1 MAASDALNLVGDFVS
16 EFFFV
21 SDDGSG
27 TASFGAMVRDLW
39 AGLKDEPDSP
49 WRRYTANR
57 ERLLSLLVRSG
68 MEAERFAEE
77 SREAD
82 SRPAG
87 AQAASAAPVQPDAV
101 FVRSELNELLL
112 EVLGLARHQVP
123 AHVRFS
129 QDGPLSL
136 FTANPVEGVAAA
148 PSLALVE
155 ALPVGSWQDLLAR
168 DARTLPVAVPL
179 PGMADKTT
187 ESVSTLLSA
196 LAVGDNPPEFLL
208 VLAGR
213 FALLGASAN
222 WAESR
227 YLAIDLQT
235 VVERHDTKQYGEL
248 ARALACVSAPALLPG
263 PTGEVWFTGV
273 LAASVLNA
281 VGVSADLRDGV
292 RESVELIANEV
303 VHRRAQQG
311 LPPLETD
318 REAALLARQSLRYLY
333 RILFLLFAEASP
345 ELGIL
350 PTGVKAYE
358 EGYSLS
364 RLRDFAFKEVLD
376 VDRQGTY
383 LYESLRL
390 LFTLVDEG
398 HIPEDERAAAGTE
411 GLADAAAA
419 GAGDSLRFEPL
430 RADLFA
436 PGSISLIDGQTGVG
450 EPGGPEVG
458 LGNGVLQKVLELL
471 LLQRER
477 KGKGRGYV
485 SYATLGINQL
495 GAVYESLMSYTGS
508 FAKQNQVEVARGG
521 DPENGSWLVPET
533 PDGMGAVADEYEDFV
548 VSRETDH
555 GREAKHYGEGEFVF
569 RLSGRDRQRSASYYS
584 PEVLTRF
591 TVSQALA
598 ELLDPV
604 VAEPPAGERV
614 FADADTAAATAPGG
628 LFHGT
633 NVWGEAVVRRR
644 TSAEEVLKLT
654 VCEPALGS
662 GAFAIEAVRQLA
674 AEYLRRRQA
683 ELGLRVNPEDYATE
697 LQRVKAHIALHNVY
711 GVDLNSTAVELAE
724 VSLWLDTMTKGLSA
738 PWFGLRLRNGNSL
751 VGARRTV
758 LSRSALGA
766 DDKAA
771 AKAKGAAAKRLPK
784 SLWQEAGETLP
795 FSEPLPKGH
804 IFQFLLPGE
813 GWGAAAGQKDVKQLA
828 PANAKLLR
836 EWLAGHTERFSND
849 QVEVLQRLSQRIEQL
864 WHLVQRRLELAEA
877 DTRRDL
883 KVWRADFL
891 PAQKRVNRATREQIE
906 AGLADE
912 DSAYQRLRLVMDA
925 WCAFWFWP
933 VPEDGAGCDAADGAA
948 AGGAAEEAGDA
959 AAAASWLPPSRAKYL
974 EACRALLGDFDP
986 HLDKELAK
994 AVSPGASNIVLG
1006 AAEDVAGLS
1015 WEQLNAAE
1023 ELLNLRA
1030 TGMEP
1035 VAKVRAK
1042 HPWLDTVR
1050 DIAEEQR
1057 FFHWELEFPQ
1067 VFARGG
1073 FDLQVGNPPW
1083 VRPTVNIASL
1093 YAEHDPWWGLHDKP
1107 SEPEKRER
1115 LPFTLGLPGARG
1127 SVLRQ
1132 LGEVT
1137 ALAETLTAPALYP
1150 EIAGSRPDLYR
1161 AFMAQTWRHQASGGV
1176 TCLLHPPTHFTDT
1189 QTYPLREATYARLR
1203 RHFGFINELKLFA
1216 EVHDLVKYSVN
1227 VYGNRRE
1234 SPLFLNAVSLYHPDT
1249 VLRSLRHDGSGPE
1262 PGFKDDEGNWDLRPH
1277 RARLQRVDAA
1287 VLAVWRDVME
1297 APEAS
1302 PLSARMVS
1310 AVNASAAAALAA
1322 LATAPKLG
1330 EWPHGYSTGWDET
1343 AGRRK
1348 GFFHSRW
1355 GQAPSW
1361 REAIL
1366 QGPYFHIGTPFNKS
1380 RNATMRGNQD
1390 YTPVDLREL
1399 PADALPVTEYKPLY
1413 LSPAEGG
1420 RSRAEYDAA
1429 YGEWPLDEFGSETV
1443 PVRDYFRVFWRAMAA
1458 PTGERTL
1465 VPAIFPPGAAHV
1477 HSVFAHGYFG
1487 EKGNVRTS
1495 LAAASMGTLLADFLI
1510 RASVGSGISGESVD
1524 RLPRIPEDHPLAPH
1538 ALLRVLRLNCLTEA
1552 YAPLWEACWDAAFA
1566 RDAWAGGRERENRPA
1581 LGGVG
1586 PKWDTAT
1593 PLRLDE
1599 DRRQALIELDAIMA
1613 HVCGVEAETLATIYR
1628 TQFGVLRNYDL
1639 GIGRSGSAYRYLPDG
1654 TLAGK
1659 QHPKGAG
1666 ELLDREAGLIQAH
1679 AHFAEVLRAAGG
1691 AGPASGGTGVETETN
1706 GEGTNHG

>member
-68 MEAERFAEE
+68 VEAERFAEE

-87 AQAASAAPVQPDAV
+87 AQAASAAPVQPEAV

-227 YLAIDLQT
+227 YLTIDLQT
-235 VVERHDTKQYGEL
+235 VVERDDTKQYGEL

-281 VGVSADLRDGV
+281 VGVSADLRNGV
-292 RESVELIANEV
+292 RESIELIANEV

-311 LPPLETD
+311 LPPLKTD
-318 REAALLARQSLRYLY
+318 KEAALLARQSLRYLY

-345 ELGIL
+345 DLGIL
-350 PTGVKAYE
+350 PAGVKVYE

-364 RLRDFAFKEVLD
+364 RLRDFALRPPRD
-376 VDRQGTY
+376 GDRQGTY

-436 PGSISLIDGQTGVG
+436 PGSISLIDGQAGVG

-555 GREAKHYGEGEFVF
+555 GRESKRYGEGEFVF
-569 RLSGRDRQRSASYYS
+569 RLSSRDRQRSASYYS

-683 ELGLRVNPEDYATE
+683 ELGLRVNPEDYAKE

-738 PWFGLRLRNGNSL
+738 PWFGLRLRSGNSL

-784 SLWQEAGETLP
+784 SFWQEAGEPLL

-836 EWLAGHTERFSND
+836 EWLAGHTERFSD
-849 QVEVLQRLSQRIEQL
+849 EQVKVLQGLSRRIEQL
-864 WHLVQRRLELAEA
+864 WHLVQRLLELAEA

-883 KVWRADFL
+883 EVWGADFL
-891 PAQKRVNRATREQIE
+891 PKAKRGSRDPREQIE
-906 AGLADE
+906 AILADE
-912 DSAYQRLRLVMDA
+912 DSAYRRLRLVMDA

-933 VPEDGAGCDAADGAA
+933 VPEDTPGVSDGSTAD
-948 AGGAAEEAGDA
+948 
-959 AAAASWLPPSRAKYL
+959 WLPPSRDEYL
-974 EACRALLGDFDP
+974 RVC
-986 HLDKELAK
+986 H
-994 AVSPGASNIVLG
+994 
-1006 AAEDVAGLS
+1006 
-1015 WEQLNAAE
+1015 
-1023 ELLNLRA
+1023 ELLVYQDSSSNYKDGKLTWMLNIA
-1030 TGMEP
+1030 SGETKGNAFLGMEADSLAEVEVSEKFLALGKKKVRP
-1035 VAKVRAK
+1035 VADLVAENPWLAKVRE
-1042 HPWLDTVR
+1042 
-1050 DIAEEQR
+1050 IAEEQR

-1083 VRPTVNIASL
+1083 VRPDVKLNEL

-1107 SEPEKRER
+1107 SEPEKRDR
-1115 LPFTLGLPGARG
+1115 LPFTLGLPGARKTM
-1127 SVLRQ
+1127 LRQ

-1150 EIAGSRPDLYR
+1150 EIAGTQPDLYR
-1161 AFMAQTWRHQASGGV
+1161 AFMVQTWRHQSAGGV
-1176 TCLLHPPTHFTDT
+1176 TCLLHPPTHFSDAKA
-1189 QTYPLREATYARLR
+1189 YPLREATYARLR

-1234 SPLFLNAVSLYHPDT
+1234 SPLFLNAVSLYHPGT
-1249 VLRSLRHDGSGPE
+1249 ALRSLRHDGSGPE
-1262 PGFKDDEGNWDLRPH
+1262 PGFRDDEGHWDLRPH
-1277 RARLQRVDAA
+1277 RSRLQRVDAA
-1287 VLAVWRDVME
+1287 ALAVWRDVME
-1297 APEAS
+1297 APDAS

-1310 AVNASAAAALAA
+1310 AVNKSAADALAA
-1322 LATAPKLG
+1322 LAAAPRLG
-1330 EWPHGYSTGWDET
+1330 EWPHGYSTGWNET
-1343 AGRRK
+1343 YGRRD

-1355 GQAPSW
+1355 GQALSW

-1366 QGPYFHIGTPFNKS
+1366 QGPYFHIGTPFSKS
-1380 RNATMRGNQD
+1380 RNATMGGNQD
-1390 YTPVDLREL
+1390 YTPIDLREL

-1420 RSRAEYDAA
+1420 KSRAEYDAA
-1429 YGEWPLDEFGSETV
+1429 YGEWKLDETGSEVV
-1443 PVRDYFRVFWRAMAA
+1443 PIRDTFRVFWRAMAA
-1458 PTGERTL
+1458 STGERTL
-1465 VPAIFPPGAAHV
+1465 IPAIFPPGAGHV
-1477 HSVFAHGYFG
+1477 LTVFAHSYFG
-1487 EKGNVRTS
+1487 DKGLTRTA
-1495 LAAASMGTLLADFLI
+1495 LAAAAMSTLLVDFLA
-1510 RASVGSGISGESVD
+1510 RANGTSNILGKAVE

-1552 YAPLWEACWDAAFA
+1552 YAPLWEACWDDSFA

-1586 PKWDTAT
+1586 PEWTAAT

-1613 HVCGVEAETLATIYR
+1613 HVCGVDAETLATIYR

-1639 GIGRSGSAYRYLPDG
+1639 GIGRSGTPYRYLPDG

-1691 AGPASGGTGVETETN
+1691 TGAETETN

>member
-1 MAASDALNLVGDFVS
+1 M
-16 EFFFV
+16 
-21 SDDGSG
+21 
-27 TASFGAMVRDLW
+27 
-39 AGLKDEPDSP
+39 
-49 WRRYTANR
+49 
-57 ERLLSLLVRSG
+57 
-68 MEAERFAEE
+68 
-77 SREAD
+77 
-82 SRPAG
+82 
-87 AQAASAAPVQPDAV
+87 
-101 FVRSELNELLL
+101 
-112 EVLGLARHQVP
+112 
-123 AHVRFS
+123 
-129 QDGPLSL
+129 
-136 FTANPVEGVAAA
+136 
-148 PSLALVE
+148 
-155 ALPVGSWQDLLAR
+155 
-168 DARTLPVAVPL
+168 
-179 PGMADKTT
+179 
-187 ESVSTLLSA
+187 
-196 LAVGDNPPEFLL
+196 
-208 VLAGR
+208 
-213 FALLGASAN
+213 
-222 WAESR
+222 
-227 YLAIDLQT
+227 
-235 VVERHDTKQYGEL
+235 
-248 ARALACVSAPALLPG
+248 
-263 PTGEVWFTGV
+263 
-273 LAASVLNA
+273 
-281 VGVSADLRDGV
+281 
-292 RESVELIANEV
+292 
-303 VHRRAQQG
+303 
-311 LPPLETD
+311 
-318 REAALLARQSLRYLY
+318 
-333 RILFLLFAEASP
+333 
-345 ELGIL
+345 
-350 PTGVKAYE
+350 
-358 EGYSLS
+358 
-364 RLRDFAFKEVLD
+364 
-376 VDRQGTY
+376 
-383 LYESLRL
+383 
-390 LFTLVDEG
+390 
-398 HIPEDERAAAGTE
+398 
-411 GLADAAAA
+411 
-419 GAGDSLRFEPL
+419 
-430 RADLFA
+430 
-436 PGSISLIDGQTGVG
+436 
-450 EPGGPEVG
+450 
-458 LGNGVLQKVLELL
+458 
-471 LLQRER
+471 
-477 KGKGRGYV
+477 
-485 SYATLGINQL
+485 
-495 GAVYESLMSYTGS
+495 
-508 FAKQNQVEVARGG
+508 
-521 DPENGSWLVPET
+521 
-533 PDGMGAVADEYEDFV
+533 
-548 VSRETDH
+548 
-555 GREAKHYGEGEFVF
+555 
-569 RLSGRDRQRSASYYS
+569 
-584 PEVLTRF
+584 
-591 TVSQALA
+591 
-598 ELLDPV
+598 
-604 VAEPPAGERV
+604 
-614 FADADTAAATAPGG
+614 
-628 LFHGT
+628 
-633 NVWGEAVVRRR
+633 
-644 TSAEEVLKLT
+644 
-654 VCEPALGS
+654 
-662 GAFAIEAVRQLA
+662 
-674 AEYLRRRQA
+674 
-683 ELGLRVNPEDYATE
+683 
-697 LQRVKAHIALHNVY
+697 
-711 GVDLNSTAVELAE
+711 
-724 VSLWLDTMTKGLSA
+724 
-738 PWFGLRLRNGNSL
+738 
-751 VGARRTV
+751 GARRTV

-771 AKAKGAAAKRLPK
+771 AKAKGTAAKRLPK
-784 SLWQEAGETLP
+784 SFWQEAGEPLP

-891 PAQKRVNRATREQIE
+891 PAQKRGNRATREQIE

-933 VPEDGAGCDAADGAA
+933 VPEDGAGCYAAYGAA
-948 AGGAAEEAGDA
+948 AEAAGDA

-986 HLDKELAK
+986 HLDEELAK
-994 AVSPGASNIVLG
+994 AVSPGAGNIVLG

-1115 LPFTLGLPGARG
+1115 LPFTLGLPGVRKT
-1127 SVLRQ
+1127 VLRQ

-1203 RHFGFINELKLFA
+1203 RHFGFINELKLFT

-1287 VLAVWRDVME
+1287 ALAVWRDVME

-1302 PLSARMVS
+1302 PLSVRMVS
-1310 AVNASAAAALAA
+1310 AVNASAAEALAA

-1552 YAPLWEACWDAAFA
+1552 YAPLWEACWDDSFA

-1586 PKWDTAT
+1586 PEWNAAT

-1599 DRRQALIELDAIMA
+1599 DRCQALIELDAIMA
-1613 HVCGVEAETLATIYR
+1613 HVCGVDAETLATIYR
-1628 TQFGVLRNYDL
+1628 TQFGVLRNYDT
-1639 GIGRSGSAYRYLPDG
+1639 GTGRSGTAYRYLPDG

-1666 ELLDREAGLIQAH
+1666 DLLDREAGLIQTH

-1691 AGPASGGTGVETETN
+1691 AGPAAGGAGAETETN